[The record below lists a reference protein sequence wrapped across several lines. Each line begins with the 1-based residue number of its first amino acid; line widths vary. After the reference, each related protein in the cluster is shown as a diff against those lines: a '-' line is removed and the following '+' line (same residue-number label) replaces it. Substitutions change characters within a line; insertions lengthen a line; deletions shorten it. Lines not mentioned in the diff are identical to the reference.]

1 MGYILDSS
9 PLHNHL
15 FDHCPEPD
23 LPGDLSSLPTPLL
36 PGDLVL
42 FGGKNLISDL
52 IKWNTDKKNHAVSH
66 CAVMI
71 SPITLVEATTLNG
84 CNGVAAHHLQDWVDN
99 YPGDI
104 WVRYLTP
111 QAVKDLDREGL
122 VQFLMDHRGEP
133 YSKLQAFL
141 SAIGIETVDT
151 YYGTKRW
158 FCSKLAMDAYV
169 AGGILPV
176 GLGDG
181 ITPATLGDL
190 PIFTKAV
197 QVKGK
202 RKDLR

>member
-1 MGYILDSS
+1 
-9 PLHNHL
+9 
-15 FDHCPEPD
+15 
-23 LPGDLSSLPTPLL
+23 
-36 PGDLVL
+36 
-42 FGGKNLISDL
+42 
-52 IKWNTDKKNHAVSH
+52 
-66 CAVMI
+66 MI
-71 SPITLVEATTLNG
+71 SPTTLVEATTLNG
-84 CNGVAAHHLQDWVDN
+84 CNGVAAHELSYWVAN
-99 YPGDI
+99 FPGSI

-111 QAVKDLDREGL
+111 SAVGKLNRTEL
-122 VQFLMDHRGEP
+122 IQFLMGHCGEP

-151 YYGTKRW
+151 YYGSKRW

-169 AGGILPV
+169 AGGILPI

-197 QVKGK
+197 QIKGK